1 MMLRD
6 RIEGAER
13 MRVFL
18 VVCALS
24 VLTIATAAQAPAAK
38 PAPAPAAQA
47 PGAKPKPAAPAAPG
61 AAAKPVGTLAQIMR
75 GIFFP
80 NSNILFDVQS
90 NDPAGFGKKTE
101 GAGATGTFSGIYTGW
116 QVVENAAIALE
127 EGARL
132 LEVRGRMCENGRPVP
147 LDQKDWPGFI
157 ADLRKASQAMLKAA
171 QSRNRELASE
181 TTNDVAGACE
191 NCHTKYRDA
200 NPRCTP

>member
-1 MMLRD
+1 
-6 RIEGAER
+6 

-18 VVCALS
+18 VACVLS
-24 VLTIATAAQAPAAK
+24 VLTTATAAQAPAAK
-38 PAPAPAAQA
+38 PAPKPVTQA
-47 PGAKPKPAAPAAPG
+47 PGAKPKPAPAPAAQ
-61 AAAKPVGTLAQIMR
+61 ATAAKPVGNLAQVMR

-101 GAGATGTFSGIYTGW
+101 GAGATQTFSGIYTGW

-132 LEVRGRMCENGRPVP
+132 LEVRGRLCENGRPVP
-147 LDQKDWPGFI
+147 LDQKDWPGFV

-171 QSRNRELASE
+171 QSRNREVASE
-181 TTNDVAGACE
+181 ATNDVAGACE
-191 NCHTKYRDA
+191 NCHSKYRDA